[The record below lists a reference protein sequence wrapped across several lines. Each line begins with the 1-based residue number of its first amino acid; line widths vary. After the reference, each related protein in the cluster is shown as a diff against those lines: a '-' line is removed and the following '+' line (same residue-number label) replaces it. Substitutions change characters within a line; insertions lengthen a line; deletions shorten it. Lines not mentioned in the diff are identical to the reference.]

1 MLNRKKLHLTFSQKQ
16 MLILILSG
24 ISAFLVFGTC
34 RNNVTGFNSFLKQ
47 SRIIRFSA
55 DKKIKEIQKKTEK
68 ISIDDTEQMKQIVK
82 EHDAYTSIAFYDG
95 DGNYLCGDFG
105 GVIEEPY
112 NFPMRYINSLFSL
125 QSDFEQFSYS
135 NYTVTELRF
144 SDGEGIVSLNDMHA
158 LKYEG
163 AYFVFSL
170 SLSLLAFILPSLI
183 YTHRKVRYMNQI
195 KDMVLNM
202 AAGDLQSEFPVKS
215 HDELA
220 VLANEMNNL
229 RKTLDDNIQ
238 KEKKARENNHE
249 LVTTLSHDLRTP
261 LTALRGYLEI
271 LRLKK
276 FKDLK
281 QAERYMNSCFEKLDQ
296 IQRIADK
303 TFEYATV
310 FDVTDDFRKDQISS
324 SVLEE
329 YFRNQMIFLR
339 MKGFEI
345 TESFSNQ
352 EPVICINLMMIK
364 RVMNNLCSNVLRYA
378 DPEYP
383 VIVRFS
389 LKQHILDLSMQNT
402 VNQVS
407 SSIESNGIGLES
419 VRSVVEKH
427 EGSFFVQKEENLFTV
442 ILKIPC

>member
-55 DKKIKEIQKKTEK
+55 DKKIKEIEKKTEN

-105 GVIEEPY
+105 DVIEEPY

-261 LTALRGYLEI
+261 LTTLRGYLEI

-329 YFRNQMIFLR
+329 YFRNQMKFLR

-352 EPVICINLMMIK
+352 EPVIRINLMMIK

-378 DPEYP
+378 DPEHP

>member
-378 DPEYP
+378 DPEHP

>member
-95 DGNYLCGDFG
+95 GGNYLCGDFG

-378 DPEYP
+378 DPEHP

>member
-55 DKKIKEIQKKTEK
+55 DKKIKEIEKKTEN
-68 ISIDDTEQMKQIVK
+68 ISIDDKEQMKQIVK
-82 EHDAYTSIAFYDG
+82 EHDAYTSIAFYDE

-329 YFRNQMIFLR
+329 YFRNQMKFLR

-352 EPVICINLMMIK
+352 EPVIRINLMMIK

-378 DPEYP
+378 DPEHP

>member
-329 YFRNQMIFLR
+329 YFRNQMKFLR

-378 DPEYP
+378 DPEHP